1 MNDLRERLLAFL
13 RDGAA
18 RPLEPR
24 ELMAALA
31 VPAGAQ
37 KAFLSLLEGLESE
50 GLVVRT
56 RVGRYGV
63 PERMNLVV
71 GTFQGHER
79 GFGFVVP
86 LQPGGEDLFIAPEA
100 MGGAMNGDRV
110 VARRAGRGRGGRQP
124 EGEVIRVLHRAN
136 PRVVGTFEREK
147 GVGFVTPDEKR
158 LPFAI
163 VVPAGAAGKA
173 RSGDKVVVE
182 VTRWPEARRAPEGRV
197 VESLGR
203 SGAPGVDIL
212 SVMHRYGL
220 PSRFPP
226 EVEAAAAGVP
236 EAPGPEDLAGR
247 ADLRGLLCVTI
258 DGERAKDFDD
268 AVSLQ
273 PLEGKAGWRLGVHI
287 ADVSHYVPEGGTL
300 DREARE
306 RATSTYLV
314 DRVVPMLPARLS
326 DGICSLNP
334 GVDRLT
340 VTVWIDFDA
349 KGRPGRRRIAPSVI
363 RSRAR
368 LTYNAVW
375 AAAQGGGTAA
385 LRRAPAVALAATAA
399 EEAALEG
406 MLRDMLHLAG
416 ILRERR
422 LARGAIDFDLPEAE
436 VLLDAEGRPREVR
449 RAERNPAHRMIEAFM
464 LAANET
470 VAATLAGRGA
480 PLLHRVHEPPD
491 AEKVEAL
498 AELLRALGIPF
509 QVKDKPRPRD
519 FQAVLERVRGRPEE
533 ALVSAVM
540 LRSMKQARYAAE
552 RLGHFGLA
560 TDDYCHFTSPIRR
573 YPDLVVHR
581 VVKAVAAG
589 GTPPPAWAERLAA
602 ALPDTADHCS
612 RRERVAAE
620 AEMETVKIKMA
631 EYMAAHLGETF
642 DGIISGVTAFGF
654 FVQLEN
660 LVEGLVHVSTLTDD
674 YYRFDEKTLSLLGE
688 RTRRRFRLGDRVRVQ
703 VARAGVENR
712 SVDFVMV

>member
-1 MNDLRERLLAFL
+1 MNDLRRRLLSFL
-13 RDGAA
+13 RDGAG

-24 ELMAALA
+24 ELMAALG
-31 VPAGAQ
+31 VPAGAE

-63 PERMNLVV
+63 PDRMNLVV

-86 LQPGGEDLFIAPEA
+86 LGPGGEDLFIAPEA
-100 MGGAMNGDRV
+100 MGGAMHGDRV

-158 LPFAI
+158 LPFSI
-163 VVPAGAAGKA
+163 VVPSGAADRA
-173 RSGDKVVVE
+173 ASGHKVVVE
-182 VTRWPEARRAPEGRV
+182 ITRWPEARRAPEGRV
-197 VESLGR
+197 VESLGP

-226 EVEAAAAGVP
+226 EVEAAAAAVP
-236 EAPGPEDLAGR
+236 DAPRPEDLAGR
-247 ADLRGLLCVTI
+247 ADLRGLLCVTV
-258 DGERAKDFDD
+258 DGETAKDFDD

-273 PLEGKAGWRLGVHI
+273 PLEGRAGWRLGVHI
-287 ADVSHYVPEGGTL
+287 ADVSHYVPEGGPL

-306 RATSTYLV
+306 RATSAYLV
-314 DRVVPMLPARLS
+314 DRVVPMLPSRLS

-334 GVDRLT
+334 GAERLT
-340 VTVWIDFDA
+340 VSVWIDFDA
-349 KGRPGRRRIAPSVI
+349 GGRPGRRRIAPSVI
-363 RSRAR
+363 RSRGR
-368 LTYNAVW
+368 LTYNGVW
-375 AAAQGGGTAA
+375 AAREGGIAV
-385 LRRAPAVALAATAA
+385 LRRAPAVALAATPA

-406 MLRDMLHLAG
+406 MLADMLRLAG

-449 RAERNPAHRMIEAFM
+449 RAERNPAHRMIEEFM

-470 VAATLAGRGA
+470 VAATLNGRGA

-498 AELLRALGIPF
+498 ADLLRALGIPF
-509 QVKDKPRPRD
+509 QVRGKPRPRD

-560 TDDYCHFTSPIRR
+560 AEDYCHFTSPIRR

-581 VVKAVAAG
+581 VVKAVATG
-589 GTPPPAWAERLAA
+589 GPPGPWAERLAA

-612 RRERVAAE
+612 RRERLAAE

-631 EYMAAHLGETF
+631 EYMKAHVGETF
-642 DGIISGVTAFGF
+642 DGLISGVTAFGL